1 MGITERTLL
10 VKPLRILAYLTIF
23 SGLIALIFEVR
34 YFTEV
39 SLHVYWA
46 RYVAIAA
53 AFWVLLFSMNPS
65 VTKYVV
71 ALIHTL
77 LLSIIIS
84 FGIIISILPSTVLVN
99 SSIAALTIFTAA
111 LFLNWDVKNQII
123 VAIYYNL
130 VFAAALFLNRADI
143 YFQPNLFETVILV
156 SLMSSISV
164 AACMVNNKLREDILT
179 KTKQV
184 KESER
189 RFKQIFDTSREGI
202 FQLSRSFDLIIANDA
217 FKKIVSIDN
226 RSDVRKYNFLSDF
239 ILEERDKK
247 TLMNYVNSGIEVTN
261 MSLKLRVTTKPT
273 IVNLNLMA
281 SYDAENK
288 IQFYQGSI
296 HDITTAEEIKE
307 NLIKAKERAERANEL
322 KTEFLAQVSHE
333 IRTPIHVLLAFS
345 NLIREQLEEKV
356 GVEDPDAFH
365 IIETAGR
372 RIIRTINMIL
382 NMSELQTGTYEYE
395 IKKFDIYK
403 DILPLIIAEFEEEAK
418 AAGLKVEVK
427 VDTDDTSLIADQY
440 GVEQIIANLLS
451 NAIKFTN
458 QGNIDI
464 IFKRDNQNKLFV
476 EVRDTGIGIS
486 KEYFEKIFDPF
497 TQENQGYARPFE
509 GNGLGLAIV
518 KKFCEMNK
526 ANIDFES
533 EKGRGSSFR
542 VTFNS

>member
-1 MGITERTLL
+1 MGITEKQLL
-10 VKPLRILAYLTIF
+10 IKPLRILAYLTIF
-23 SGLIALIFEVR
+23 SGLIALVFEVR
-34 YFTEV
+34 YFTHV

-53 AFWVLLFSMNPS
+53 AFWILLFSMNS
-65 VTKYVV
+65 NVTKYIVP
-71 ALIHTL
+71 LIHAL

-84 FGIIISILPSTVLVN
+84 FGIIIYILPTTVLVN

-123 VAIYYNL
+123 VAIYYNII
-130 VFAAALFLNRADI
+130 FAAALFLNRADI
-143 YFQPNLFETVILV
+143 YFQPNLFETVLLV

-164 AACMVNNKLREDILT
+164 AACMVNNKLRQDVLI
-179 KTKQV
+179 KSNQV
-184 KESER
+184 RESEK

-202 FQLSRSFDLIIANDA
+202 FQLSKSFDVIIANDA
-217 FKKIVSIDN
+217 FKKIITLNNNEDI
-226 RSDVRKYNFLSDF
+226 RKFNFINDF
-239 ILEERDKK
+239 ILEESDRKSVI
-247 TLMNYVNSGIEVTN
+247 NYINSGIEITN
-261 MSLKLRVTTKPT
+261 MSLKLRNNNRPT

-281 SYDAENK
+281 SYDAENNV
-288 IQFYQGSI
+288 QFYQGSI
-296 HDITTAEEIKE
+296 HDITTAEEIKV

-322 KTEFLAQVSHE
+322 KSEFLAQVSHE

-345 NLIREQLEEKV
+345 NLLREQLEEKV
-356 GVEDPDAFH
+356 GVNDPDAFH

-395 IKKFDIYK
+395 IKKFDIYN

-418 AAGLKVEVK
+418 AAGLN
-427 VDTDDTSLIADQY
+427 VDVSLNTDDTSLIADQY

-464 IFKRDNQNKLFV
+464 IFSRNEKNKLLV
-476 EVRDTGIGIS
+476 EVKDTGIGIS

-518 KKFCEMNK
+518 KKFCELNK
-526 ANIDFES
+526 AEIDFES
-533 EKGRGSSFR
+533 IKGNGSSFR

>member
-1 MGITERTLL
+1 M
-10 VKPLRILAYLTIF
+10 
-23 SGLIALIFEVR
+23 
-34 YFTEV
+34 
-39 SLHVYWA
+39 
-46 RYVAIAA
+46 
-53 AFWVLLFSMNPS
+53 
-65 VTKYVV
+65 
-71 ALIHTL
+71 
-77 LLSIIIS
+77 
-84 FGIIISILPSTVLVN
+84 
-99 SSIAALTIFTAA
+99 
-111 LFLNWDVKNQII
+111 
-123 VAIYYNL
+123 
-130 VFAAALFLNRADI
+130 
-143 YFQPNLFETVILV
+143 
-156 SLMSSISV
+156 
-164 AACMVNNKLREDILT
+164 
-179 KTKQV
+179 
-184 KESER
+184 
-189 RFKQIFDTSREGI
+189 
-202 FQLSRSFDLIIANDA
+202 
-217 FKKIVSIDN
+217 
-226 RSDVRKYNFLSDF
+226 
-239 ILEERDKK
+239 
-247 TLMNYVNSGIEVTN
+247 
-261 MSLKLRVTTKPT
+261 
-273 IVNLNLMA
+273 
-281 SYDAENK
+281 
-288 IQFYQGSI
+288 
-296 HDITTAEEIKE
+296 
-307 NLIKAKERAERANEL
+307 
-322 KTEFLAQVSHE
+322 
-333 IRTPIHVLLAFS
+333 LLAFS

-486 KEYFEKIFDPF
+486 KEYFEKMFDPF